1 MNKNLIA
8 YSYDLEKLELHLKR
22 TSKYLQ
28 VEFEVENRLIY
39 TITELIL
46 VLLIGTIAGFSLF
59 AFIEWLDSVQ
69 PYPIITNIFLVLF
82 IFVFT
87 FISTI
92 FFFNRASDL
101 KHYSFFKKRFLKKNK
116 SLISTLLGHYNLTI
130 DDVDID
136 YKNLEIIL
144 NKDNHDSMKKLKM
157 LKRVQKIGGQND

>member
-8 YSYDLEKLELHLKR
+8 YSYDLEKLEQHLKR

-59 AFIEWLDSVQ
+59 AFIEWLNSVQ
-69 PYPIITNIFLVLF
+69 PYPTITNIFLVLF

-101 KHYSFFKKRFLKKNK
+101 KHYAVFKKRFLKKNK

-130 DDVDID
+130 DDVDMD
-136 YKNLEIIL
+136 YKNLEISL
-144 NKDNHDSMKKLKM
+144 KSKNK
-157 LKRVQKIGGQND
+157 QK